1 MEGFGSRTVASLT
14 GLSLRQ
20 IDYWDRTHF
29 IKPSMKSPSGK
40 GTRRLYDFVDLVQ
53 FRVAVSLKAKGISLR
68 KMRRCLS
75 FLKKRGAELTRPLAS
90 LQFITDGETIFVL
103 TTSQKIVL
111 DTLRGGQ
118 LVFALSIGALLKELK
133 DKIQTAEEKKVF
145 SVQVGRRRFSVV
157 LHTDLEDGG
166 YWVECPELPGC
177 LSQGDTVE
185 ETLEMIRDAIRGH
198 LAVTEKETLRRKT
211 G

>member
-1 MEGFGSRTVASLT
+1 MEGFGTRTVSVLT

-53 FRVAVSLKAKGISLR
+53 FRVAVSLKAKGISLQ
-68 KMRRCLS
+68 KMRRCLT
-75 FLKKRGAELTRPLAS
+75 FLKKKGAELTRPLAS

-103 TTSQKIVL
+103 TTNQKVVL

-118 LVFALSIGALLKELK
+118 LVFALSIGALLKDLK
-133 DKIQTAEEKKVF
+133 EKIQTAEEKKIF
-145 SVQVGRRRFSVV
+145 SVRIGRRPFSVV

-198 LAVTEKETLRRKT
+198 LAVTEKGTHRRKT

>member
-29 IKPSMKSPSGK
+29 VKPSMKSPSGK

-53 FRVAVSLKAKGISLR
+53 FRVAVSLKAKGISLQ
-68 KMRRCLS
+68 KMRRCLT

-103 TTSQKIVL
+103 TSNQKVVL

-133 DKIQTAEEKKVF
+133 EKIRTAEEERIF
-145 SVQVGRRRFSVV
+145 SVRIGRRSFSVV
-157 LHTDLEDGG
+157 LHTELEDGG
-166 YWVECPELPGC
+166 YWVECPGLPGC

-185 ETLEMIRDAIRGH
+185 EALEMIRDAIRGH

>member
-1 MEGFGSRTVASLT
+1 MEGFGSRTVAALT

-20 IDYWDRTHF
+20 IDYWDRKHF
-29 IKPSMKSPSGK
+29 IKPSLKSPSGK

-53 FRVAVSLKAKGISLR
+53 FRVAVSLKAKGISLQ
-68 KMRRCLS
+68 KMRRCLA
-75 FLKKRGAELTRPLAS
+75 FLKKGGAELTRPLAS
-90 LQFITDGETIFVL
+90 LQFITDGDTIFVL
-103 TTSQKIVL
+103 TTNNKIVL

-118 LVFALSIGALLKELK
+118 LVFALSIGLLLKELK
-133 DKIQTAEEKKVF
+133 DKIQAAGEKKIH
-145 SVQVGRRRFSVV
+145 SVQVGRRHFSVV

-198 LAVTEKETLRRKT
+198 LAVTGKETLRRKT